1 MNTGSFKDSLTG
13 DAKGMLSLYEAAH
26 LRTRKDNILD
36 EALMFTS
43 SHLKSIAA
51 CGTCPPHLSMRI
63 QSALILSQH
72 WNMEILVP
80 LEFIPFYE
88 QEKDHDEMVLKF
100 AKISLKFLQLQYLQE
115 LKIVTKYVIY
125 SSTST
130 STYGF
135 T

>member
-1 MNTGSFKDSLTG
+1 
-13 DAKGMLSLYEAAH
+13 
-26 LRTRKDNILD
+26 
-36 EALMFTS
+36 
-43 SHLKSIAA
+43 
-51 CGTCPPHLSMRI
+51 
-63 QSALILSQH
+63 
-72 WNMEILVP
+72 MEILVP